1 MRINVEYSTQHWIFP
16 IITIGILV
24 ILGVLLIALEGRARI
39 KAGKGFFVKPGR
51 FFVEHY
57 DKFKFWGTIALM
69 VVYFFLLDKLGFTF
83 WSIICLFLFNT
94 LFANKAQLKNPR
106 YHITSLIIR
115 NCIQCK
121 GAAARRNG
129 NTFQRG
135 DCQFR
140 RVERAKNVCFGQL
153 NDGFVVTDYT
163 AISEETVYT
172 ASSPAFCTY
181 RSPVTGFSVPKAKV
195 FVSPAAVTVTV
206 TAGSARP

>member
-24 ILGVLLIALEGRARI
+24 ILGALLIALEGRARI

-106 YHITSLIIR
+106 YHITSLIISVVA
-115 NCIQCK
+115 CLIIS
-121 GAAARRNG
+121 
-129 NTFQRG
+129 
-135 DCQFR
+135 
-140 RVERAKNVCFGQL
+140 VCSAPRSPSPCPP
-153 NDGFVVTDYT
+153 V
-163 AISEETVYT
+163 
-172 ASSPAFCTY
+172 SSPLRFRPWA
-181 RSPVTGFSVPKAKV
+181 SFSTKERLV
-195 FVSPAAVTVTV
+195 
-206 TAGSARP
+206 